1 MNFRKTTLENGLDII
16 AEVNPAA
23 ASMAAGF
30 FVRTGSR
37 DETPAV
43 SGVSHFLEHMVFKG
57 TDKRSAMDVNLEFD
71 RMGANYNAF
80 TSEEHTVYYGAVL
93 PDYQDSILE
102 LLADILRPALRE
114 EDFQT
119 EKQVILSEIALYEDE
134 PYFRLYDN
142 LMTLHFTD
150 HPLGNVILGTPESIT
165 NLQRDQM
172 QAYFDKRYSPT
183 NLTLVGVG
191 SVDFDRFVDSAREY
205 CCHWTPFDARR
216 DKPDNTAAGRRKTM
230 VDPKLS
236 RQNIGMMSSAPAAQS
251 DDRYAAQILSTILGD
266 DTSSR
271 LYYALVDRGLAD
283 EASTAYNPMD
293 QAGIWMTMISCGPE
307 AAGQVAEIALDEIR
321 KFRAEGPEQ
330 AEITAAANKI
340 ASSATLKGEIPMG
353 RLSAVGFDWVYGS
366 NYRPLD
372 EQIESIM
379 SVTRQDVMR
388 LAETYEIDKVDILSL
403 GPAEALDI

>member
-236 RQNIGMMSSAPAAQS
+236 RQNIGMMASAPAAPS